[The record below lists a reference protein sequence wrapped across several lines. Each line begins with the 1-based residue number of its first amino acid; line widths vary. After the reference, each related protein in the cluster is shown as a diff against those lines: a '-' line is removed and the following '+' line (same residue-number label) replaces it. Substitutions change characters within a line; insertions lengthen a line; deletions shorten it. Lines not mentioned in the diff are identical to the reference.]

1 VRFSGWL
8 VLATLAGVAGV
19 ALIVTGWTQARPP
32 LHRVV
37 SHLRREAAPAQDGV
51 EATPT
56 TLGRHVVGLAR
67 RAQLDIP
74 GRTDLRLVERPVEVH
89 AGYLVLGAASG
100 VLVPLVVLG
109 VLQALDLV
117 SLGVVVPLGLA
128 LVGGVLVP
136 LLVHSDLV
144 ARADRVR
151 TDLRHQLSAY
161 LDVVTML
168 LAGNT
173 GHEGALEQAASA
185 GDGRLFV
192 ELRRRMR
199 EVGATGH
206 SLIRALAATG
216 ADLGLVELEQVAA
229 TAALSASEGAPVAR
243 SLAAKCATLRST
255 LASEQE
261 TDARLRT
268 GKITAPMVGMALV
281 FMALVVYPALN
292 FT

>member
-1 VRFSGWL
+1 VRISGWL

-19 ALIVTGWTQARPP
+19 AMIVSGWAQARPP
-32 LHRVV
+32 LQRVV
-37 SHLRREAAPAQDGV
+37 SHLRRETAPVWDGD
-51 EATPT
+51 ASPP
-56 TLGRHVVGLAR
+56 TLGRHALALAR
-67 RAQLDIP
+67 RAQVDIP
-74 GRTDLRLVERPVEVH
+74 RRAELRLVQRPPEVH
-89 AGYLVLGAASG
+89 AGYLVVATFGGALGPLAVLAALGA
-100 VLVPLVVLG
+100 
-109 VLQALDLV
+109 LDVV
-117 SLGVVVPLGLA
+117 SLGAIVPLGFA
-128 LVGGVLVP
+128 LVGAVLGP
-136 LLVHSDLV
+136 MLVHSDLV
-144 ARADRVR
+144 ARAAMVR
-151 TDLRHQLSAY
+151 NDLRHQLSAY

-199 EVGATGH
+199 EVGATGQ
-206 SLIRALAATG
+206 SLIQALAATG

-243 SLAAKCATLRST
+243 TLAAKCATLRSA

-261 TDARLRT
+261 TEARLRT